1 MTTRVLLVRHGQ
13 SEGNVGRIWT
23 SAREGFPLTEL
34 GHEQARAVGE
44 TLVGRDVVAVYGS
57 PLLRAQQTAAEI
69 AGVLGLEPR
78 TLEGV
83 EEMHVGVHEGGHDDH
98 VGPVAIEVFGRWWRD
113 GDLSGGFDGGETGEQ
128 ITSRFSGALDE
139 VVGAHPDGT
148 AVVVSH
154 GGAMAL
160 SVAHLA
166 GLDPLWVSQN
176 FLKNTAVVELERSG
190 NAWTCTSWAGEAPQL
205 LG

>member
-1 MTTRVLLVRHGQ
+1 MTTRVLVVRHGQ

-44 TLVGRDVVAVYGS
+44 TLRDEGVTAVYGS
-57 PLLRAQQTAAEI
+57 PLLRAQQTASEI
-69 AGVLGLEPR
+69 AGVLGLEAQV
-78 TLEGV
+78 LEGV
-83 EEMHVGVHEGGHDDH
+83 EEMHVGVHEGRHDDH

-128 ITSRFSGALDE
+128 ITGRFAAALGSVAE
-139 VVGAHPDGT
+139 AHPGET
-148 AVVVSH
+148 VVVVSH

-160 SVAHLA
+160 SLA
-166 GLDPLWVSQN
+166 QLCGLDPLWVSQN
-176 FLKNTAVVELERSG
+176 FLKNTAVVDLEHDGDRWICS
-190 NAWTCTSWAGEAPQL
+190 TWAGETATL
-205 LG
+205 A